1 MASSKAS
8 RIGEEIWKTRIDKV
22 NAELVTLTY
31 GTVVAQ
37 LCKDFDSDYAEVN
50 KQLDKMGYNIG
61 LRLIEDYLAKS
72 NTMKRCAN
80 FRETA
85 DMISRV
91 GFKIFLNIT
100 PQVTNWTADN
110 NQFSLVFD
118 ENPFADFVELPDD
131 GRAQDELWYSNILC
145 GVLRGAL
152 EMVQMQ
158 VEAHFISDVL
168 RGNDT
173 TEMRKQSKPGPLS
186 TKRPPQVSTVP
197 SKPGNP
203 ISAVRSIDKATSF
216 YHQVAWNRPLH
227 LIFEP
232 PIHDPQPVLDVLLD
246 FQQLRPPPTAAA
258 RSLQTHCTA
267 VTQPPA
273 TTSTFAASS
282 HLCLAGDDLFDP
294 HRAFIDNLP
303 ILAHLACLCYCSRFF
318 GPYSRSP
325 RFARRQE

>member
-1 MASSKAS
+1 M
-8 RIGEEIWKTRIDKV
+8 
-22 NAELVTLTY
+22 TLTY

-37 LCKDFDSDYAEVN
+37 LCKDFEGDYAEVN

-85 DMISRV
+85 DMIARVSIIWHYNEAKLFTDDLKV

-100 PQVTNWTADN
+100 PQVTNWTSDN

-173 TEMRKQSKPGPLS
+173 TEMRVSLI
-186 TKRPPQVSTVP
+186 RYIDDELPP
-197 SKPGNP
+197 
-203 ISAVRSIDKATSF
+203 
-216 YHQVAWNRPLH
+216 
-227 LIFEP
+227 E
-232 PIHDPQPVLDVLLD
+232 
-246 FQQLRPPPTAAA
+246 
-258 RSLQTHCTA
+258 
-267 VTQPPA
+267 
-273 TTSTFAASS
+273 
-282 HLCLAGDDLFDP
+282 DD
-294 HRAFIDNLP
+294 
-303 ILAHLACLCYCSRFF
+303 
-318 GPYSRSP
+318 
-325 RFARRQE
+325 